1 MYCPNCAAPIDGVKF
16 CRACGANVSLVP
28 QALGGKLPEPARLE
42 DEISGHHY
50 RRRSK
55 KPLTIENV
63 TSTFFTGLAFLFVSF
78 AVRTYAPGG
87 RSWWFWLLIPA
98 FAMIGEA
105 IGKYLKLREQQRP
118 SVAPYNPPAAPPY
131 QPAMP
136 PARPAELDAPTTSG
150 LAAPSSV
157 TEHTTRQLDPARPRD

>member
-1 MYCPNCAAPIDGVKF
+1 MYCPNCATPIDGVKF

-28 QALGGKLPEPARLE
+28 QALSGELPAPARAD
-42 DEISGHHY
+42 DERRGHH
-50 RRRSK
+50 RRHK
-55 KPLTIENV
+55 KPVTIERI

-78 AVRTYAPGG
+78 AARTFAPAG
-87 RSWWFWLLIPA
+87 RIWWFWLLIPA
-98 FAMIGEA
+98 FAMIGES
-105 IGKYLKLREQQRP
+105 IGQYLKLREEQRQP
-118 SVAPYNPPAAPPY
+118 TPPYYPPAPPPY

-157 TEHTTRQLDPARPRD
+157 TEHTTRQLDPARPRE